1 MNKLILSILL
11 FCCLAIPVL
20 GKDFL
25 LYSPDKKIS
34 VRINVGQDVNYSIDF
49 KGEHI
54 ILPSPLAMTLGG
66 GTIIGAQPRI
76 VKTTISSVE
85 DILKPQYGIKA
96 ELKEHYNQ
104 LKLDFA
110 KSYSIIF
117 RVYNEGFAY
126 RFVTGIKGDIIIKSE
141 QAEYRFAD
149 NYKAFFHP
157 VMSESDYR
165 AQKISDYTQKPNYTS
180 LPLLVKGPKDLNILI
195 HESDVFNY
203 PCLTAKVDSLNTNTI
218 TGTHSAYPKTVAVG
232 GYSNFD
238 LVVKSTEPY
247 IAKTAGTRNFP
258 WRVIAFEE
266 KDKDILTNQLIYLL
280 ATPNI
285 LGDVSWI
292 KPGKVSWDWWNA
304 LNLSNVKF
312 KTGFNTDTYKY
323 YIDFA
328 AANGLSYINL
338 DEGWSDQFDLL
349 KVTKD
354 LDMKELIAY
363 AHEKKVG
370 IILWCVWRT
379 LDRQMTEALQQFD
392 KWGIAGLK
400 VDFMDRDDQIVV
412 EFQERLL
419 REAAK
424 RKLLI
429 NYHGAYH
436 PTGMSRTYPNNI
448 NVEGVKGLEWNKFDK
463 AGVTPGHDVT
473 IPFIRMFAGSMD
485 YTPGAMQN
493 YNQTDWKQIFDRP
506 MSQGT
511 RCHQLAM
518 YVVYYAPLEM
528 LADAPTA
535 YQKEPQILNF
545 LSKVP
550 TIWDDTQPL
559 SGKVGEFISVARRKG
574 RDWYAGAMTDWT
586 ERQLTINLDFLEKGR
601 KYEAEIFT
609 DGVNANRVGS
619 DYTVIKQV
627 VKNGEHLKINMAKGG
642 GWAAHFK
649 LLDN

>member
-1 MNKLILSILL
+1 MKKLLL
-11 FCCLAIPVL
+11 AVAALFATLTQAWA
-20 GKDFL
+20 KDYL
-25 LYSPDKKIS
+25 LLSPDKKINIKIS
-34 VRINVGQDVNYSIDF
+34 VGTDVKYSVDF
-49 KGEHI
+49 KGDKI
-54 ILPSPLAMTLGG
+54 ILPSVLSMTLAD
-66 GTIIGAQPRI
+66 GTVIGAQPKI
-76 VKTTISSVE
+76 IKTTTSSV
-85 DILKPQYGIKA
+85 DDMLKPLYGIKS
-96 ELKEHYNQ
+96 EIKEQYNE
-104 LKLDFA
+104 LKLDCA
-110 KSYSIIF
+110 KGYSIIF

-126 RFVTGIKGDIIIKSE
+126 RFITAMKGDMIVKSE

-149 NYKAFFHP
+149 DYKSFFHP
-157 VMSESDYR
+157 IMSESDYR
-165 AQKISDYTQKPNYTS
+165 AQKISDYKQKPNYTS

-203 PCLTAKVDSLNTNTI
+203 PTLTAKVDSLNANTI
-218 TGTHSAYPKTVAVG
+218 MGTHSAYPKTVAIG

-238 LVVKSTEPY
+238 LVVKSTQPY
-247 IAKTAGTRNFP
+247 IAKTIGTRNFP
-258 WRVIAFEE
+258 WRLIAFEE
-266 KDKDILTNQLIYLL
+266 KDKDILINQLVYLL
-280 ATPNI
+280 ATPSK
-285 LGDVSWI
+285 LADVAWV

-304 LNLSNVKF
+304 LNLQNVKF

-328 AANGLSYINL
+328 AANGIPYINL

-379 LDRQMTEALQQFD
+379 LDRQMAEALEQFD

-412 EFQERLL
+412 EFHERLL
-419 REAAK
+419 KEAAK

-463 AGVTPGHDVT
+463 AGVPPVHDVT

-493 YNQTDWKQIFDRP
+493 YNETDWKQIFERP

-518 YVVYYAPLEM
+518 YVVYYAPLQM

-535 YQKEPQILNF
+535 YQKDPQVLNF
-545 LSKVP
+545 LSEVP
-550 TIWDDTQPL
+550 TIWDDTRPL
-559 SGKVGEFISVARRKG
+559 DGEVSQFISVARRKG
-574 RDWYAGAMTDWT
+574 NDWYAGAMTNWT
-586 ERQLTINLDFLEKGR
+586 ERQLNLNLDFLEKGKR
-601 KYEAEIFT
+601 YQAEIFT
-609 DGVNANRVGS
+609 DGINANRVGS
-619 DYTVIKQV
+619 DYVLTKQE
-627 VKNGEHLKINMAKGG
+627 VKNGDHLKINMAKGG
-642 GWAAHFK
+642 GWVARFK
-649 LLDN
+649 LLN